1 MEDNIEYRLNALTEE
16 KIDRACDEFKKL
28 LKTISTLRNP
38 NGGCPWDLEQT
49 HMSLR
54 GGIIEETY
62 EVVDAISRQDNLNLM
77 EELGDVLL
85 QIVFHS
91 QIGVEKG
98 EFSIED
104 VIRKIHEKMI
114 RRHPHVFGTSVRPDS
129 ADEVLKRWDK
139 IKEKEKAN
147 EHVQE
152 KDLGK
157 YLEHVV
163 KSEFP
168 ATKQALLIGKKMSK
182 IGFEWAGVK
191 EVFEHFKSEV
201 SELEEALKNS
211 DFKKNESVHEELS
224 DVCFCLAQVCRR
236 LKIDP
241 EVVSVDGNRKFV
253 SRFLK
258 VIDLAR
264 SRGHE
269 IVELDLDAMDALWK
283 EAKLEEKSKKDRV

>member
-1 MEDNIEYRLNALTEE
+1 MEDNIKYKLNALSEE
-16 KIDRACDEFKKL
+16 QIDRACDEFRKL

-38 NGGCPWDLEQT
+38 DGGCPWDLEQT
-49 HMSLR
+49 HLSLR

-62 EVVDAISRQDNLNLM
+62 EVVDAITRQDSANLM

-114 RRHPHVFGTSVRPDS
+114 RRHPHVFGSVDRPDS
-129 ADEVLKRWDK
+129 SDEVLKRWDK
-139 IKEKEKAN
+139 IKEKEKSS

-157 YLEHVV
+157 YLSHVV

-168 ATKQALLIGKKMSK
+168 ATKQALLIGKKMAR
-182 IGFEWAGVK
+182 IGFEWAGVA
-191 EVFEHFKSEV
+191 EVFNHFKSEV
-201 SELEEALKNS
+201 EELDEAMRGS
-211 DFKKNESVHEELS
+211 SFSSSTAVYEELS
-224 DVCFCLAQVCRR
+224 DVFFSLAQVCRR

-241 EVVSVDGNRKFV
+241 EVVSSDGNRKFV

-258 VIDLAR
+258 VIDLAKA
-264 SRGHE
+264 SGKDASSMPLG
-269 IVELDLDAMDALWK
+269 ELDALWN
-283 EAKLEEKSKKDRV
+283 EAKKEEKSKK

>member
-1 MEDNIEYRLNALTEE
+1 MEDNIKYKLNALTEE
-16 KIDRACDEFKKL
+16 QIDRACDEFRKL

-38 NGGCPWDLEQT
+38 DGGCPWDLEQT
-49 HMSLR
+49 HLSLR

-62 EVVDAISRQDNLNLM
+62 EVVDAITRGDSANLM

-114 RRHPHVFGTSVRPDS
+114 RRHPHVFGQVDRPDS

-139 IKEKEKAN
+139 IKEKEKSS

-152 KDLGK
+152 KDLGR
-157 YLEHVV
+157 YLSHVV

-168 ATKQALLIGKKMSK
+168 ATKQALLIGKKMAR
-182 IGFEWAGVK
+182 IGFEWAGVA
-191 EVFEHFKSEV
+191 EVFNHFKSEV
-201 SELEEALKNS
+201 EELDEAMRGSNFS
-211 DFKKNESVHEELS
+211 SSTSVYEELS
-224 DVCFCLAQVCRR
+224 DVFFSLAQVCRR

-241 EVVSVDGNRKFV
+241 EVVSSDGNRKFV

-258 VIDLAR
+258 VIDLAKA
-264 SRGHE
+264 SGKD
-269 IVELDLDAMDALWK
+269 VSCMSLGELDALWND
-283 EAKLEEKSKKDRV
+283 AKQVEKSKK

>member
-1 MEDNIEYRLNALTEE
+1 MEDNIKYKLNALTEE
-16 KIDRACDEFKKL
+16 QIDRACDEFRKL

-38 NGGCPWDLEQT
+38 DGGCPWDLEQT
-49 HMSLR
+49 HLSLR

-62 EVVDAISRQDNLNLM
+62 EVVDAITRGDSANLM

-114 RRHPHVFGTSVRPDS
+114 RRHPHVFGSVDRPDS
-129 ADEVLKRWDK
+129 SDEVLKRWDK
-139 IKEKEKAN
+139 IKEKEKSS

-157 YLEHVV
+157 YLSHVV

-168 ATKQALLIGKKMSK
+168 ATKQALLIGKKMAR
-182 IGFEWAGVK
+182 IGFEWAGVA
-191 EVFEHFKSEV
+191 EVFNHFKSEV
-201 SELEEALKNS
+201 EELDEAMRGSNFS
-211 DFKKNESVHEELS
+211 SSTAVYEELS
-224 DVCFCLAQVCRR
+224 DVFFSLAQVCRR

-241 EVVSVDGNRKFV
+241 EVVSSDGNRKFV

-258 VIDLAR
+258 VIDLAKA
-264 SRGHE
+264 SGKDASSMPLG
-269 IVELDLDAMDALWK
+269 ELDALWN
-283 EAKLEEKSKKDRV
+283 EAKKEEKSKK